1 MAIIPNYSKQT
12 KKLISYK
19 FVVCV
24 GRDKDDKQIWRTKT
38 VPRPEGYTDRQ
49 LESQKWKDKLD
60 ADFKEWAEQKKREFN
75 DDPLAVDLDKLKL
88 ADFIQEHWLPYY
100 VHDGSHKPKSIEFY
114 EYTAQKIIDY
124 FPDNIKLRQVN
135 LARVKGFI
143 KYLNTEA
150 RVTNIVLEPIPE
162 ISVKENA
169 DGSSTLSWTKTD
181 ADMGYTVYRRGTK
194 EKYAKKL
201 TELESTTYTDPD
213 FSSVKPCKY
222 IVKRRIAQ
230 AGELYSKT
238 TAKLV
243 FNTLRTIL
251 EYAARLHY
259 IDADPCKDLG
269 PKEKPRPKKRDIDFL
284 PSKQA
289 YRFIEALDNEPLYW
303 RTYFNILIT
312 TGLRRGECLA
322 LQWRDIDKENMVIHV
337 ERNVT
342 RDRTSKDHRHIGE
355 TKTEEKATVPL
366 MKRVSDMLDDL
377 RKEQEEDHEVKILPG
392 STAFIFCAADN
403 LYKTC
408 YPSEPTRMLRKI
420 TQRYNL
426 PDLSPHD
433 LRHSAATLA
442 LEAGANLK
450 QVQTLLRHKDPSTT
464 MSYYAGVSEEIQR
477 QTVQGIEDLITTK
490 KAKAE

>member
-19 FVVCV
+19 FMVCV
-24 GRDKDDKQIWRTKT
+24 GRDKDDKQVWRTKT
-38 VPRPEGYTDRQ
+38 VKRPDGYSDKQ
-49 LESQKWKDKLD
+49 LESQKWQKELQDQFD
-60 ADFKEWAEQKKREFN
+60 EWADAKKREFN
-75 DDPLAVDLDKLKL
+75 DDPLSVDLDKLTF
-88 ADFIQEHWLPYY
+88 ADFVNEHWLPYY
-100 VHDGSHKPKSIEFY
+100 VHDGSHKPKSVEFY

-150 RVTNIVLEPIPE
+150 RVTNTVYEAIKDFT
-162 ISVKENA
+162 VKENT
-169 DGSSTLSWTKTD
+169 DGSALVEWKKND
-181 ADMGYTVYRRGTK
+181 ADLGYTVYRRGTK
-194 EKYAKKL
+194 EKFAKKL
-201 TELESTTYTDPD
+201 TEIDTPSYLDPEYST
-213 FSSVKPCKY
+213 VKPCKY
-222 IVKRRIAQ
+222 VVKRRITQ
-230 AGELYSKT
+230 AGELYSNT

-269 PKEKPRPKKRDIDFL
+269 PKEKPRSKKREIDFL
-284 PSKQA
+284 PSRKA
-289 YRFIEALDNEPLYW
+289 YQFIEALDAEPLYW
-303 RTYFNILIT
+303 RTYFNIVIT
-312 TGLRRGECLA
+312 TGLRRGEALA
-322 LQWRDIDKENMVIHV
+322 LQWRDIDRENMTIHV

-342 RDRTSKDHRHIGE
+342 RDSTSEDHRHIGE
-355 TKTEEKATVPL
+355 TKTEEKATVP
-366 MKRVSDMLDDL
+366 MMPRVLKMLDEL
-377 RKEQEEDHEVKILPG
+377 HAEQESKYDVKILPN
-392 STAFIFCAADN
+392 SEAFVFCAADDI
-403 LYKTC
+403 YKTA

-420 TQRYNL
+420 TQRHNL

-433 LRHSAATLA
+433 LRHTAATLA

-464 MSYYAGVSEEIQR
+464 MQYYAGVSEEIQR
-477 QTVQGIEDLITTK
+477 QTVQGIEELITK
-490 KAKAE
+490 KAKAN